1 MTLNVVPTCRLSLSG
16 KRLGREVSP
25 PTQISV
31 PPLRVYTFIPVTGQI
46 ISRQVVVE
54 QAAPE
59 SAASA
64 EPSSPAPAPAAAKA
78 KAKAAAVGAGS
89 AAGLQPPQVPNP
101 VGQVGTGGKS
111 NIDGKEAADDD
122 VDGEEEEE
130 EEEEGEVDLEAE
142 LKKLETLQRGKK
154 KKKGSAGQNVEPK
167 AKKPKAK

>member
-1 MTLNVVPTCRLSLSG
+1 LFHPCPCERQVA
-16 KRLGREVSP
+16 REVFP
-25 PTQISV
+25 PTQISL

-54 QAAPE
+54 QGSPE
-59 SAASA
+59 SAEGAV
-64 EPSSPAPAPAAAKA
+64 PALPTPAAAKA

-101 VGQVGTGGKS
+101 VGQVVAGGKS

-130 EEEEGEVDLEAE
+130 EEEEEEAEVDLEAE
-142 LKKLETLQRGKK
+142 LMKLETLQRGKK

>member
-1 MTLNVVPTCRLSLSG
+1 VA
-16 KRLGREVSP
+16 REVFP
-25 PTQISV
+25 PTQISL

-54 QAAPE
+54 QGSPE
-59 SAASA
+59 SAEGAV
-64 EPSSPAPAPAAAKA
+64 PALPAPAAAKA
-78 KAKAAAVGAGS
+78 KVKAAAVGAGS

-101 VGQVGTGGKS
+101 VGQVVAGGKS
-111 NIDGKEAADDD
+111 NIDSKEAADDD
-122 VDGEEEEE
+122 VDGEE

>member
-1 MTLNVVPTCRLSLSG
+1 MFHPCPCERQVA
-16 KRLGREVSP
+16 REVFP
-25 PTQISV
+25 PTQISL
-31 PPLRVYTFIPVTGQI
+31 PPLRVYTFVPVTGQI

-54 QAAPE
+54 QGSPE
-59 SAASA
+59 SAEGAV
-64 EPSSPAPAPAAAKA
+64 PALPAPAATKA

-101 VGQVGTGGKS
+101 VGQVVTGGKS

-130 EEEEGEVDLEAE
+130 EEEVDLEAE

>member
-1 MTLNVVPTCRLSLSG
+1 VA
-16 KRLGREVSP
+16 REVFP
-25 PTQISV
+25 PTQISL
-31 PPLRVYTFIPVTGQI
+31 PPLRVYTFVPVTGQI

-54 QAAPE
+54 QGSPE
-59 SAASA
+59 SAEGAV
-64 EPSSPAPAPAAAKA
+64 PALPAPAATKA

-101 VGQVGTGGKS
+101 VGQVVAGGKS
-111 NIDGKEAADDD
+111 NIDSKEAADNT
-122 VDGEEEEE
+122 VDGEEEKEE

-154 KKKGSAGQNVEPK
+154 KMKGSAGQNVEPK

>member
-1 MTLNVVPTCRLSLSG
+1 MA
-16 KRLGREVSP
+16 REVFP
-25 PTQISV
+25 PTQISL

-54 QAAPE
+54 QGSPE
-59 SAASA
+59 SAEGAV
-64 EPSSPAPAPAAAKA
+64 PALPTPAAAKA

-101 VGQVGTGGKS
+101 VGQVVAGGKS
-111 NIDGKEAADDD
+111 NIDSKEAADDD
-122 VDGEEEEE
+122 VDGEE

-154 KKKGSAGQNVEPK
+154 KEKKGSAGQNVEPK

>member
-1 MTLNVVPTCRLSLSG
+1 MFHPCPCERQVAH
-16 KRLGREVSP
+16 EVFP
-25 PTQISV
+25 PTQISL

-54 QAAPE
+54 QGSPE
-59 SAASA
+59 SAEGAVPA
-64 EPSSPAPAPAAAKA
+64 LPAPAAKA

-89 AAGLQPPQVPNP
+89 AAGLQPPPAPNP
-101 VGQVGTGGKS
+101 VGQVVAGGKS
-111 NIDGKEAADDD
+111 NVDGKEAADDD

-130 EEEEGEVDLEAE
+130 EEDGKVDLEAE
-142 LKKLETLQRGKK
+142 LKKLETLQRGK

>member
-1 MTLNVVPTCRLSLSG
+1 VAH
-16 KRLGREVSP
+16 EVFP
-25 PTQISV
+25 PTQISL

-54 QAAPE
+54 QGSPE
-59 SAASA
+59 SAEGAVPA
-64 EPSSPAPAPAAAKA
+64 LPAPAAKA

-89 AAGLQPPQVPNP
+89 AAGLQPPPAPNP
-101 VGQVGTGGKS
+101 VGPMVAGGKS
-111 NIDGKEAADDD
+111 NVDGKEAADDD
-122 VDGEEEEE
+122 VDGEEE

>member
-1 MTLNVVPTCRLSLSG
+1 MA
-16 KRLGREVSP
+16 REVFP
-25 PTQISV
+25 PTQISL

-54 QAAPE
+54 QGSPE
-59 SAASA
+59 SAEGAV
-64 EPSSPAPAPAAAKA
+64 PALPAPAATKA

-101 VGQVGTGGKS
+101 VGQVVAGGKS
-111 NIDGKEAADDD
+111 NIDSKEAADDD

-130 EEEEGEVDLEAE
+130 EEEEGDVDLEAE
-142 LKKLETLQRGKK
+142 LMKLETLQRGKKKK